1 MELIGN
7 IASNI
12 GILVGVLLLH
22 RAGVL
27 KFLLNGKNGNGVESQ
42 LKMMQENHLHS
53 LQEGIDEI
61 KMCNKDIKNILSNIE
76 KYGLK
81 CRKDE

>member
-12 GILVGVLLLH
+12 GILVGVLILH

-27 KFLLNGKNGNGVESQ
+27 KTLINGKNGSVESQ
-42 LKMMQENHLHS
+42 LKMMQDNDLHTI
-53 LQEGIDEI
+53 QEGIDDL
-61 KMCNKDIKNILSNIE
+61 KSCNKDIKNLLQEIL
-76 KYGLK
+76 KYGIK